1 MEQVVKISLFG
12 RPFTFKADD
21 SAEGAQEVADFLA
34 AEVAKV
40 EKQHNRAVSNISEL
54 AIMILAALNIANEN
68 IQLKKT
74 HPDFLQR
81 LSDRSA
87 LLIRKLDTAGL

>member
-1 MEQVVKISLFG
+1 LEQVVKITLFG
-12 RPFTFKADD
+12 RPFTFKA
-21 SAEGAQEVADFLA
+21 EGSSERAQEVADFLA

-40 EKQHNRAVSNISEL
+40 EKQHNRVASNISDL
-54 AIMILAALNIANEN
+54 AIMILTALNIANET
-68 IQLKKT
+68 IQLKKN

-87 LLIRKLDTAGL
+87 LLIRKLDTAAL